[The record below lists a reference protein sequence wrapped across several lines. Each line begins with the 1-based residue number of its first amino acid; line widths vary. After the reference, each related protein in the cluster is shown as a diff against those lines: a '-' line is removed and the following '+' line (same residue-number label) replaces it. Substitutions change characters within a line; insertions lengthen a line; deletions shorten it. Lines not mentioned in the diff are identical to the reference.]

1 GALFA
6 AAGGCAFYAAVEY
19 DPAKAKG
26 VDDTLRAFADTPAGP
41 WLLVAVAAGLVLF
54 GLYSWA
60 AAAWQRV

>member
-1 GALFA
+1 M
-6 AAGGCAFYAAVEY
+6 EY